1 MCVAEYARC
10 SDDPWAKCSSCIY
23 IYMCY
28 NQIYIYIYVLVNSDG
43 VIRHGPYLKICII
56 YFRIV
61 IYYDY
66 AYAFP
71 DLVLHR
77 RWLLCNILVMI

>member
-1 MCVAEYARC
+1 MAEYARC
-10 SDDPWAKCSSCIY
+10 SDDPWAKVTV
-23 IYMCY
+23 
-28 NQIYIYIYVLVNSDG
+28 IYIYIYVCVCVLYPYIYIYMCVCFDNSDD

-61 IYYDY
+61 IYFDY

-71 DLVLHR
+71 G
-77 RWLLCNILVMI
+77 